1 LRPTQETVSTRLV
14 IAGGG
19 TGGHVFPGMA
29 VAEAMKAF
37 GPLEVLWIGTGRP
50 VERNALSAT
59 GWDYRTLNVRPLKGT
74 SPRELIHSLS
84 GLPFLTIKARS
95 WLRQFRPHVVLGLG
109 GYVSGPVV
117 LAARLLGVPAA
128 LHEQNLVPG
137 LANRMASRMVKTVF
151 ISFEKTADFFPKNRV
166 VLTGNPVRWSILNCG
181 EKHTADEQGA
191 KRVLILGGSQGASG
205 LNMLVGSALSHLWR
219 SGFPFEVVH
228 QTGPRDRDE
237 VESVYKEAGVP
248 ARISEFISDMGEA
261 YSWAD
266 LVVCRAGAGT
276 LAELTAVGKPSIL
289 IPYPSAAGGH
299 QEANAM
305 EVSGAGAAKYFRE
318 EDIGAVKLASEIQ
331 ALLENPDRL
340 AHMREDSRR
349 LGRPGAAQQIASM
362 LIGMT
367 GRNFSRSETSNKTW
381 KGFALRSHV

>member
-1 LRPTQETVSTRLV
+1 LKPPEETLSTRLV

-29 VAEAMKAF
+29 VAEVMGAF
-37 GPLEVLWIGTGRP
+37 GHLEVLWIGTGRP

-74 SPRELIHSLS
+74 SARELIHSLS
-84 GLPFLTIKARS
+84 GLPFLTMKTRS
-95 WLRQFRPHVVLGLG
+95 WLRRFRPHVVLGLG

-117 LAARLLGVPAA
+117 LAARLLGIPAA

-166 VLTGNPVRWSILNCG
+166 VLTGNPVRWSILDCDG
-181 EKHTADEQGA
+181 KHTSGERGA
-191 KRVLILGGSQGASG
+191 KRILILGGSQGASG
-205 LNMLVGSALSHLWR
+205 LNMLAGSALSHLWR
-219 SGFPFEVVH
+219 SGFPFEVFH
-228 QTGPRDRDE
+228 QTGPRDSDK
-237 VESVYKEAGVP
+237 VESIYREAGVP
-248 ARISEFISDMGEA
+248 ARISEFISNMGQA

-276 LAELTAVGKPSIL
+276 LAELTAIGKPSIL

-305 EVSGAGAAKYFRE
+305 EISEAGAAAYFRE

-331 ALLENPDRL
+331 TLLEDPERL

-349 LGRPGAAQQIASM
+349 LGRPGAAHQIASM
-362 LIGMT
+362 LISMT
-367 GRNFSRSETSNKTW
+367 GQDFSWSETRNETW
-381 KGFALRSHV
+381 KGCVLRSHV